1 MTQHRT
7 RTESRWLRLQ
17 LVGLCALIL
26 VAGVATLAGTD
37 GARQLATPAC
47 QPVETVDEARYLD
60 FSPTALVI
68 TRPCGDTPERPY
80 VVFASYLAPVD
91 GDYYLGREAERA
103 VLTRRDS
110 HHFLFAWLARALARQ
125 GIASVRYD
133 PIAIRPRP
141 RDGRAFVGARV
152 VEEDLLRVQR
162 ADFSGLLDQVVSRAD
177 ELLGRSTRT
186 PVVFVGHSGG
196 AFTVGD
202 YLERAHERA
211 TQTAQAARPFGFV
224 GLSPAVSDAT
234 GILETN
240 WRYWVRKTSSC
251 LTHSSRDACL
261 SQLQS
266 VSLYPVVFHDA
277 SLRGRIELIFSQ
289 SPDSTTL
296 VNRLDS
302 ELSRHAR
309 DRERAERA
317 HKDGLALLEGRYAFQ
332 QSLFHAMAFREPSA
346 RPLSCHTQA
355 ATLVLG
361 LEDMLL
367 DASQEAKAWTQA
379 CGRAEDVT
387 LLAHLGHS
395 LGTDPYVGPPSREA
409 LELVAKSIASV
420 AARLTGSPLSHPSSN
435 TSPPTSP
442 NNSPPS
448 TGKHR

>member
-1 MTQHRT
+1 M
-7 RTESRWLRLQ
+7 
-17 LVGLCALIL
+17 
-26 VAGVATLAGTD
+26 VAGVAIVSSSGGSPSVTD
-37 GARQLATPAC
+37 PAC
-47 QPVETVDEARYLD
+47 APRETIVQVHYED
-60 FSPTALVI
+60 FGPTTLVI
-68 TRPCGDTPERPY
+68 TRPCGDAPDKPY
-80 VVFASYLAPVD
+80 VVFASYLGLSD
-91 GDYYLGREAERA
+91 GDYFTGPEPARA
-103 VLTRRDS
+103 VLTPRDS

-133 PIAIRPRP
+133 PIAVRSRP
-141 RDGRAFVGARV
+141 RDGRAFVGARI

-162 ADFSGLLDQVVSRAD
+162 ADFSGLLEQVVSRAD
-177 ELLGRSTRT
+177 ELLGRSART

-202 YLERAHERA
+202 YLEKAHERA

-251 LTHSSRDACL
+251 LTLSSRDACL
-261 SQLQS
+261 SQLKS
-266 VSLYPVVFHDA
+266 VSLYPVVFHDP

-302 ELSRHAR
+302 ELSRRAR
-309 DRERAERA
+309 DKERAERA

-332 QSLFHAMAFREPSA
+332 QSLFHAMAFRAPSA
-346 RPLSCHTQA
+346 GPLSCHTQA
-355 ATLVLG
+355 AALVLG

-367 DASQEAKAWTQA
+367 DASQEARAWTQA

-395 LGTDPYVGPPSREA
+395 LGPDPYVGPPSLQA
-409 LELVAKSIASV
+409 LELVARSIESV
-420 AARLTGSPLSHPSSN
+420 ATRLTGSPLTHRPSSN
-435 TSPPTSP
+435 TSPPASP
-442 NNSPPS
+442 NSSPPS
-448 TGKHR
+448 TGTHR